1 MATAVFEKW
10 SCVRGYHVYEDM
22 WAAPIGEKL
31 VCKREMNTRHDI
43 YVFTVVKGEV
53 VMGTLT
59 TKISRLPVFSEET
72 WLDHLPGFRK
82 TKTLI
87 RFEAR
92 ETGNAEVS
100 RHPKGS

>member
-59 TKISRLPVFSEET
+59 TQNF
-72 WLDHLPGFRK
+72 
-82 TKTLI
+82 TLA
-87 RFEAR
+87 RFF
-92 ETGNAEVS
+92 
-100 RHPKGS
+100 